1 MDRLTPQILNR
12 IKHCVYYFTFLLL
25 DLKFR
30 FFVTPFQHIIE
41 TIDTPDFNHATLGT
55 PTDKQ
60 FWKWY
65 AEINE
70 AGIYTL
76 NDEEGDQQYFLS
88 KSDAIASNFCFFYLY
103 FVQ

>member
-1 MDRLTPQILNR
+1 M
-12 IKHCVYYFTFLLL
+12 C
-25 DLKFR
+25 
-30 FFVTPFQHIIE
+30 TPFQHIIE
-41 TIDTPDFNHATLGT
+41 TIDTPDFNHATIGT

-70 AGIYTL
+70 AGTYTL
-76 NDEEGDQQYFLS
+76 NDEEGDQQYSLS
-88 KSDAIASNFCFFYLY
+88 KSHAIASNFSLSFLNY